1 MKNMKYILSTI
12 ISLCFVL
19 TMKAQ
24 SPYSLPA
31 LPYSYAALEPNI
43 DSTTMWIHHTKHH
56 QAYINNLNQALQGTE
71 AGNLSL
77 NDLMSQISKHSV
89 AIRNNG
95 GGHYNHSLFWTVLT
109 PNKNTKPGKDLM
121 EAILAQYTSLDSL
134 KSLINKAA
142 STRFGSGWAWLSV
155 NADGKLLVS
164 STANQDNPLMDVV
177 TEKGIP
183 ILGIDVWEHA
193 YYLKYQNKRGDYLN
207 AIWNVVNWDEV
218 TRRYHDVIPK
228 KKGKFDEWPEI
239 KTFHKSMSE
248 TFHPSEEG
256 NLTPVRSRSNEL
268 LQNAIALSKSKIPTQ
283 FNNKGV
289 QSAVKKLVDG
299 SKALDKLVK
308 NKASDKAITQSLSKL
323 HDTFH
328 LIVEEC
334 SH

>member
-1 MKNMKYILSTI
+1 ME
-12 ISLCFVL
+12 
-19 TMKAQ
+19 AQ
-24 SPYSLPA
+24 APYSLPA
-31 LPYSYAALEPNI
+31 LTYSYAALEPNI
-43 DSTTMWIHHTKHH
+43 DSTTMLIHHTKHH

-71 AGNLSL
+71 AANLSL
-77 NDLMSQISKHSV
+77 VDLMSQISKHSV

-95 GGHYNHSLFWTVLT
+95 GGHYNHSLFWTILT

-134 KSLINKAA
+134 KSLLNKAA

-239 KTFHKSMSE
+239 KTFHKSMAE

-256 NLTPVRSRSNEL
+256 NLVPVRSRSNEL
-268 LQNAIALSKSKIPTQ
+268 LQNAIALSKSKIPAQ

-289 QSAVKKLVDG
+289 QTAVKKLVDG
-299 SKALDKLVK
+299 SKSLDKLVK
-308 NKASDKAITQSLSKL
+308 NKASDKAITQSISKL

-334 SH
+334 GH